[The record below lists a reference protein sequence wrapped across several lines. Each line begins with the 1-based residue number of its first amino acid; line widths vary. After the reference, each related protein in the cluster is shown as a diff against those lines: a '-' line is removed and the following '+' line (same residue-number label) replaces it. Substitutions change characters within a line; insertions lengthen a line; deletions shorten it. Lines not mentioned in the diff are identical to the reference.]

1 MKPIVQLRSIITN
14 VSTVEKEIANY
25 IISNPDRVTKMSI
38 HELAKESYSSTSS
51 IVRLCKNLGY
61 SGFKEF
67 KHALLAELMAFGD
80 TESHLETPIMATD
93 SISEIIEKTT
103 QNNIQSLNDTRHLI
117 DNNALETIVDRIHD
131 SHNIYVFG
139 LGSSLCICNDMY
151 IKMTRLGKPCFYTTE
166 YHSQMIQA
174 LNCTDA
180 DFCLFVSFS
189 GETTELLELAKIAK
203 ENKAYC
209 AAITHYGESSL
220 SKLCNITLYSSSNES
235 LFSCGTMSS
244 RISQLNLVDILFNIY
259 CSKNYAEATM
269 NLTKTHIKKSY
280 SEKY

>member
-103 QNNIQSLNDTRHLI
+103 GTYYVVNDIIANLNWVPSAEEIAD
-117 DNNALETIVDRIHD
+117 ALMKE
-131 SHNIYVFG
+131 
-139 LGSSLCICNDMY
+139 
-151 IKMTRLGKPCFYTTE
+151 GKVV
-166 YHSQMIQA
+166 
-174 LNCTDA
+174 N
-180 DFCLFVSFS
+180 SFTGYAPKES
-189 GETTELLELAKIAK
+189 IEEFIAK
-203 ENKAYC
+203 
-209 AAITHYGESSL
+209 
-220 SKLCNITLYSSSNES
+220 
-235 LFSCGTMSS
+235 
-244 RISQLNLVDILFNIY
+244 
-259 CSKNYAEATM
+259 
-269 NLTKTHIKKSY
+269 
-280 SEKY
+280 

>member
-131 SHNIYVFG
+131 
-139 LGSSLCICNDMY
+139 
-151 IKMTRLGKPCFYTTE
+151 
-166 YHSQMIQA
+166 
-174 LNCTDA
+174 
-180 DFCLFVSFS
+180 
-189 GETTELLELAKIAK
+189 
-203 ENKAYC
+203 
-209 AAITHYGESSL
+209 
-220 SKLCNITLYSSSNES
+220 
-235 LFSCGTMSS
+235 
-244 RISQLNLVDILFNIY
+244 
-259 CSKNYAEATM
+259 
-269 NLTKTHIKKSY
+269 
-280 SEKY
+280 

>member
-131 SHNIYVFG
+131 SQIYPDLPDRPFTGKCCSGDGCHV
-139 LGSSLCICNDMY
+139 LQCIS
-151 IKMTRLGKPCFYTTE
+151 GKDSIAILPARE
-166 YHSQMIQA
+166 QIIQA
-174 LNCTDA
+174 LPRLRRNPPYA
-180 DFCLFVSFS
+180 DCLDQH
-189 GETTELLELAKIAK
+189 GEGKRPRLIGRFGSRLLSNASQKTGPPVRETLLRREVFTAKTRNTA
-203 ENKAYC
+203 
-209 AAITHYGESSL
+209 
-220 SKLCNITLYSSSNES
+220 
-235 LFSCGTMSS
+235 
-244 RISQLNLVDILFNIY
+244 
-259 CSKNYAEATM
+259 
-269 NLTKTHIKKSY
+269 
-280 SEKY
+280 